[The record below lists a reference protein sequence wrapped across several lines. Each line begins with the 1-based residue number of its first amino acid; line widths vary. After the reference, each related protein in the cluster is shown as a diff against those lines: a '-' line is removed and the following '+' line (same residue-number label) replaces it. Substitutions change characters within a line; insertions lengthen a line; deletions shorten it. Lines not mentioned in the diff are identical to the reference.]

1 MRCLLDENVARRL
14 TAVLT
19 ELGHPA
25 SHVIDLGLAASMD
38 EYLLELAAE
47 FDVFITF
54 DQFLQPTVWHT
65 ARTAMLSGVRIV
77 RLRETATERLGAE
90 AQIRRLRR
98 CWPLIEQRMGPDS
111 DVRLAVISQ
120 GGELLRFRN
129 VSPIRAMGGPEAQ

>member
-1 MRCLLDENVARRL
+1 MRCLLDENVTRRL

-65 ARTAMLSGVRIV
+65 ARTAMLSGARIV

-90 AQIRRLRR
+90 VQIRIVRR
-98 CWPLIEQRMGPDS
+98 CWPLIEQRMGPEGDA
-111 DVRLAVISQ
+111 RLAIVARD
-120 GGELLRFRN
+120 GLRVRFR
-129 VSPIRAMGGPEAQ
+129 SADQIRAMSGPPR